1 MINWESG
8 QVVEGQ
14 YINSGMFVEIEN
26 TKYPIMM
33 PKIEGNTP
41 LTPENLNEN
50 QNEFLELLDKTLK
63 YNGEV
68 PTDWNDARTFGVYH
82 VSGSGYSNAIH
93 GGGLY
98 GILIVYESTG
108 GTWAPTPNGNSWI
121 WQEFRDTAGGI
132 YKRYAVNDANGWS
145 AWDDTGWVN
154 ANVNSPASPISWSPL
169 QYRRKGDTVFIHGG
183 VTYGQT
189 PAWETQ
195 LASIPAEFAPQTE
208 ADFACR
214 ATGSEG
220 TTIIAITANGE
231 INYLINSANSP
242 GDGLLISASYLIG

>member
-50 QNEFLELLDKTLK
+50 QEEFLELLDKTLK

-68 PTDWNDARTFGVYH
+68 PTDWNDARDFGVYH
-82 VSGSGYSNAIH
+82 VSGSGYENAVAT
-93 GGGLY
+93 GGIY
-98 GILIVYESTG
+98 GILLVYESTG
-108 GTWAPTPNGNSWI
+108 GTWAPEPNGSSWI

-132 YKRYAVNDANGWS
+132 YKRYAVNDENGWS
-145 AWDDTGWVN
+145 AWDDTGWINVT
-154 ANVNSPASPISWSPL
+154 VNSPATSLNWNPL
-169 QYRRKGDTVFIHGG
+169 QYRRKGNTVFIRGG

-189 PAWETQ
+189 PTFGTQIGSLSSYFTPQVETD
-195 LASIPAEFAPQTE
+195 LV
-208 ADFACR
+208 CR
-214 ATGSEG
+214 GVSTEG
-220 TTIIAITANGE
+220 TPTIAIAPTGE
-231 INYLINSANSP
+231 ITYLSTSNNYPGDGFIVNGSYLIN
-242 GDGLLISASYLIG
+242 